1 MSKKKSQGKP
11 SSEPDTATRRRKRSA
26 SKPKRAPDPDIADSK
41 PDEVSEWRLGERAG
55 QLTQLPRD
63 VLSLVKRYAGMA
75 VRVSDSAAYSA
86 EQFAR
91 LSGSE
96 RRLLKEAGELIG
108 EFRKLAGFTY
118 EELATALDLED
129 QSLLKALEAGTATLS
144 FEFILRLASVLAR
157 HDPIPFALQLI
168 RAYQPGIWQFL
179 ERWGVGLWPV
189 QYERER
195 RFINIYRQNDEARQ
209 LDDAQF
215 KAALSLTQRAFDVG
229 VHWLLEHSEPEDD
242 EASEPPAD

>member
-1 MSKKKSQGKP
+1 MSKKKSQRQS
-11 SSEPDTATRRRKRSA
+11 SSETDDISKPRKRGS
-26 SKPKRAPDPDIADSK
+26 SKAKRPPEPAVTEDNP
-41 PDEVSEWRLGERAG
+41 EVATERRLGERAG

-75 VRVSDSAAYSA
+75 VRVTDSAAYSA

-96 RRLLKEAGELIG
+96 RRLLKETGELIG

-215 KAALSLTQRAFDVG
+215 KAALALTQRAFDVG
-229 VHWLLEHSEPEDD
+229 VHWLLEHSEPDEDIP
-242 EASEPPAD
+242 EPTED